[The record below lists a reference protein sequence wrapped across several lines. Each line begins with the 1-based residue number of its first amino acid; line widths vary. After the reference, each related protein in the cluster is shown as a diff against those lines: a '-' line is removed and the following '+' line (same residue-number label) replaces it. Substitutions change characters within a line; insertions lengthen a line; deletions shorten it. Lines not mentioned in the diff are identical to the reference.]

1 MVAKNTFR
9 PPWFH
14 RNLMSE
20 YMGLIRGTYD
30 AKEEG
35 FLPGGGSLH
44 NCMTPH
50 GPDADIFARASSSNQ
65 EPERYQDTLAFMF
78 ESRYVIE
85 PTRQA
90 LEEWANL
97 QEGYRDCWQGLK
109 RQYTGADD

>member
-1 MVAKNTFR
+1 MVAENTFR

-50 GPDADIFARASSSNQ
+50 GPDADIYAQASSSDL
-65 EPERYQDTLAFMF
+65 EPERYQGHAGFHVRVALRHRADEAGPGRMGESAGRLPRLLAGIDPAIHW
-78 ESRYVIE
+78 R
-85 PTRQA
+85 R
-90 LEEWANL
+90 
-97 QEGYRDCWQGLK
+97 
-109 RQYTGADD
+109 